1 MQSRLTD
8 KVDEIVAERE
18 KFVADVE
25 VLKKFQIQKYNI
37 YVEEQRIKQNYEVA
51 YEIKA
56 LTAKL

>member
-1 MQSRLTD
+1 M
-8 KVDEIVAERE
+8 DEIVAERE

-25 VLKKFQIQKYNI
+25 VLKKVQIQKYNL

-51 YEIKA
+51 YEIRA